1 MKYAFRGSVAHISS
15 YGCLR
20 TGFVFS
26 SRVNGPSVGNKRLTL
41 NLEARERELNLEA
54 RERVVCVCV
63 CVCVCARAGV
73 CVNLCACVYV

>member
-63 CVCVCARAGV
+63 CVCVRARGFV
-73 CVNLCACVYV
+73 